1 MSFAASHAGY
11 NMTRRRY
18 FPRSFYSG
26 AGGYLSEQSP
36 YLKAWWRGGPFAVIQ
51 PIVVGGRPCVVF
63 VGAND
68 G

>member
-18 FPRSFYSG
+18 FPRSVYTRAS
-26 AGGYLSEQSP
+26 GYLTEQSP
-36 YLKAWWRGGPFAVIQ
+36 YLRAWWRGGPFAVIQ
-51 PIVVGGRPCVVF
+51 VIVVGGRPGVVF
-63 VGAND
+63 LGAND